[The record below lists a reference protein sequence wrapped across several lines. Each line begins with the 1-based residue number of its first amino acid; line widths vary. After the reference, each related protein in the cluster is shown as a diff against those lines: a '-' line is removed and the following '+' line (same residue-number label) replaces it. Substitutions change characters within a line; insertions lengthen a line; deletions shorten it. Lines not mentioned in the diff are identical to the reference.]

1 MIKRMTPHERCNG
14 KTWHFPCCK
23 EGAPRR
29 VPCLLIMAQ
38 DRQGQ
43 SFNQLSREEL
53 LSHLE
58 VLQRQFV
65 DVSSQRDELS
75 RDVELF
81 SSQSMNAT
89 FDKSSFLLERVRN
102 AETELAR
109 LKDRY
114 VIVSVELNDVKED
127 QVHLKEAKRVSDRSA
142 REVCYN

>member
-1 MIKRMTPHERCNG
+1 MVKHGTSLAVKKGTSTCMPRVFMM
-14 KTWHFPCCK
+14 
-23 EGAPRR
+23 AP
-29 VPCLLIMAQ
+29 

-43 SFNQLSREEL
+43 CLDQLSREEL

-58 VLQRQFV
+58 VLQRQFA
-65 DVSSQRDELS
+65 DVSSQKDELL

-114 VIVSVELNDVKED
+114 ASVSVELNDVKED

-142 REVCYN
+142 REVRYD